1 MRQNE
6 VTAALKDSESDY
18 FLDPADYGGPDSE
31 AYAEALRVELE
42 ERDYYLEKNVFWV
55 PALARWK
62 TLQDNAKLPP
72 GTKITVINGK
82 KEEYEIKSLGLFID
96 DALEAVERENPKLKG
111 FIEKNRY
118 ARLEIPQEN
127 LGGLIDLIATIP
139 FEHADLH
146 AKDILGHVYEYFLG
160 QFALAEGKKGGQY
173 FTPKSIVSLIV
184 AMLEPYQGRVYDPAM
199 GSGGFFVQSERLIKE
214 HGGKLGNLSVYGQES
229 NPTTWRLAA
238 MNMAIRGI
246 DFNFGKEPASSF
258 TNDQHPDLRA
268 DYVMANPPFNIKE
281 WWDGKL
287 EGDPRWK
294 YGTPP
299 KGNANF
305 AWVQH
310 MLHHL
315 APNGSMALILAN
327 TSMSSTTGGEGDIRT
342 ALVEADLVECI
353 LALPGQL
360 FTNTVIPVCVWF
372 LTKSKARRGQFRN
385 RGGQVLMIDAGE
397 LGTIRDRVL
406 RELSEEELAKIVQTF
421 HVWKRSE
428 DFPDEAG
435 FSRSVSIG
443 EITTD
448 IFSGGT
454 PNTQN
459 PEYWNG
465 EFPWL
470 SSGETRKRV
479 ITSTEKTITKKGIE
493 ESSTRKAQ
501 KYDIVIAS
509 AGQGVTRGRVSL
521 CMVDTYI
528 NQSLI
533 AVRADSSLVEPL
545 WLFYN
550 LSERYNDLRRL
561 SDANASRGSITTKLV
576 KDLEVDLPSLE
587 EQQTIIPLLQT
598 IESRIQC
605 NDEMNANLAALS
617 NTLYSLVFTDPKLV
631 KAKAEALNRNQD
643 PDIGAIEALTGICM
657 KSLDP
662 SVVEKLLTITALFPS
677 ELDKQGTPIGW
688 K

>member
-1 MRQNE
+1 MPDDSQQFLNDLDKKLWNAADRLRAALDAAQYKHAVLGLIFLKYVSDSFRMRQDE
-6 VTAALKDSESDY
+6 VTALLKDSESDY
-18 FLDPADYGGPDSE
+18 FLDPADYGGPDSKE
-31 AYAEALRVELE
+31 YAEALRLELE

-72 GTKITVINGK
+72 GTKIEVTNGK
-82 KEEYEIKSLGLFID
+82 KEEYEIKSLGRFID

-184 AMLEPYQGRVYDPAM
+184 TMLEPYQGRVYDPAM
-199 GSGGFFVQSERLIKE
+199 GSGGFFVQSERFIKE

-246 DFNFGKEPASSF
+246 DFNFGKEPANSF

-287 EGDPRWK
+287 EGDARWK

-315 APNGSMALILAN
+315 APNGSMALLLAN
-327 TSMSSTTGGEGDIRT
+327 GSMSSNTGGEGDIRK
-342 ALVEADLVECI
+342 ALLEADLVECMV
-353 LALPGQL
+353 ALPGQL
-360 FTNTVIPVCVWF
+360 FTNTQIPACIWF
-372 LTKSKARRGQFRN
+372 LTKNKKGNGHLPPARRSLGEVRDR
-385 RGGQVLMIDAGE
+385 RGKILFIDARN
-397 LGTIRDRVL
+397 LGFMKDRVL
-406 RELSEEELAKIVQTF
+406 RDFAPEDTEKIASTF
-421 HVWKRSE
+421 QKWKRNDDYE
-428 DFPDEAG
+428 DEAG
-435 FSRSVSIG
+435 FCKSAPLEEIAKHDHVLTPGRYVGSADEENDGEPFTEKMERLTKELKEELQEAGTLSGSIKTSLGSIG
-443 EITTD
+443 YEI
-448 IFSGGT
+448 
-454 PNTQN
+454 
-459 PEYWNG
+459 
-465 EFPWL
+465 
-470 SSGETRKRV
+470 
-479 ITSTEKTITKKGIE
+479 
-493 ESSTRKAQ
+493 
-501 KYDIVIAS
+501 
-509 AGQGVTRGRVSL
+509 
-521 CMVDTYI
+521 
-528 NQSLI
+528 
-533 AVRADSSLVEPL
+533 
-545 WLFYN
+545 
-550 LSERYNDLRRL
+550 
-561 SDANASRGSITTKLV
+561 
-576 KDLEVDLPSLE
+576 
-587 EQQTIIPLLQT
+587 
-598 IESRIQC
+598 
-605 NDEMNANLAALS
+605 
-617 NTLYSLVFTDPKLV
+617 
-631 KAKAEALNRNQD
+631 
-643 PDIGAIEALTGICM
+643 
-657 KSLDP
+657 
-662 SVVEKLLTITALFPS
+662 
-677 ELDKQGTPIGW
+677 
-688 K
+688 